1 MANLTM
7 VCRLVL
13 TCHFMVLC
21 TGINAQ
27 QNLVPNSSFENF
39 TYPPSGISQLYLAHP
54 WVSFSTDSGPVP
66 GDYFH
71 SNASNELAGIP
82 ENYLG
87 EQTPHS
93 GQAYAGLIA
102 CSEDY
107 PYYREFIQ
115 IVLKQPLKKDS
126 LYYAEMYLSLA
137 ENRTLAIG
145 NMGML
150 FTKED
155 PFEAI
160 KSTYYSRNSRSDVK
174 TAMKKQ
180 RFLKYKPQVESQANH
195 IQANNFQWE
204 RLAVTFKASGGEVYL
219 TIGNFTKRKQVVKQQ
234 VSYNYGNPNIH
245 NDAYYYI
252 DDVKVLGLYDRP
264 PGTDIAKKV
273 PELKQKEKEYD
284 LHKYFGQLDIN
295 QPFVLRNVY
304 FESDEYILQPQSYME
319 LNQLYDFLTS
329 DPSILILIEGHT
341 DNTNTEDYNNILS
354 QLRAEAVKQYLVN
367 KGVPLVR
374 IDTKG
379 YGEYMPIADNF
390 TEEGKKLNRR
400 VTFKITRRGN

>member
-1 MANLTM
+1 M
-7 VCRLVL
+7 VHRLVL
-13 TCHFMVLC
+13 AGFFIMLSM
-21 TGINAQ
+21 GINAQ
-27 QNLVPNSSFENF
+27 QNLVPNSGFENF

-66 GDYFH
+66 ADYFH

-87 EQTPHS
+87 EQTPHT

-102 CSEDY
+102 YSEDY

-115 IVLKQPLKKDS
+115 VVLKQPLKKDS
-126 LYYAEMYLSLA
+126 LYYAELFLSLA
-137 ENRTLAIG
+137 EKRTLAIG

-155 PFEAI
+155 PFETI
-160 KSTYYSRNSRSDVK
+160 KSAYYSRNSNGKVN
-174 TAMKKQ
+174 AIMKKQ
-180 RFLKYKPQVESQANH
+180 RFFKDQPQVVSRSNQ
-195 IQANNFQWE
+195 IQSDNIQWQ
-204 RLAVTFKASGGEVYL
+204 RLAGAFKAIGGEVYL

-234 VSYNYGNPNIH
+234 VSFNYGNPSVH

-273 PELKQKEKEYD
+273 PELKQKEKEPD

-329 DPSILILIEGHT
+329 DPTILILIEGHT

-354 QLRAEAVKQYLVN
+354 QLRAEAVKQYLAN
-367 KGVPLVR
+367 KGIPLVR

-379 YGEYMPIADNF
+379 YGEYMPIADNSS
-390 TEEGKKLNRR
+390 EEGKKLNRR
-400 VTFKITRRGN
+400 VTFKIISRGN